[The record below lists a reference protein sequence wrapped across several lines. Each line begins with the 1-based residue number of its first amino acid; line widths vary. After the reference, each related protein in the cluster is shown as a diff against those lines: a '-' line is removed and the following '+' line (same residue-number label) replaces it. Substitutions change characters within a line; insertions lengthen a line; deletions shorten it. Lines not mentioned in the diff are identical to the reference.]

1 MARFRDD
8 TLLLFRKGYGWLPDR
23 RRAEGRRTLPA
34 RLGGLPAAG
43 LEGPDAA
50 RWFYDEKHIQR
61 AGAVPEPV
69 QATLFGKGAVH
80 NLDGDAHRVRKG
92 MFVGLLMDE
101 HAVAELVEHTTA
113 AWDDA
118 AAAWATQ

>member
-1 MARFRDD
+1 MPGFRDD

-23 RRAEGRRTLPA
+23 RRADARRTVST
-34 RLGGLPAAG
+34 RLGGLPVIG

-80 NLDGDAHRVRKG
+80 NLDGEAHRARKG
-92 MFVGLLMDE
+92 MFVELLMDD
-101 HAVAELVEHTTA
+101 HGVAELVESTTA

-118 AAAWATQ
+118 ATAW